1 MSDERVDRDFSL
13 RDPKDREELMHH
25 TWCDLCQQVDLGMTD
40 PQEYEL
46 HGIVFI
52 EGRCQVCGNPVYT
65 EIDDES

>member
-1 MSDERVDRDFSL
+1 
-13 RDPKDREELMHH
+13 MHH
-25 TWCDLCQQVDLGMTD
+25 TWCDVCQQVDLGMTD

-52 EGRCQVCGNPVYT
+52 EGRCQVCSNPVYT